1 LIFVC
6 ERTTLI
12 YYIILLAILFD
23 RKKRRRALVVEINFD
38 EEDNE
43 KTKVRSLDEE
53 KFELNGLGDDNKQN

>member
-1 LIFVC
+1 MWKNYSYIL
-6 ERTTLI
+6 
-12 YYIILLAILFD
+12 YYFISYSFWQKI
-23 RKKRRRALVVEINFD
+23 KSRRALGVEINFD